1 MSAKKAAAKSP
12 AAGVAGSGAEHP
24 RFFATPA
31 AWRAWLEKHHERVPV
46 LWVGFHRVGS
56 GEPSITWPESVDEAL
71 CFGWIDGLR
80 KSLDA
85 TSYVIR
91 FTPRKTSSN
100 WSAVNVKRIAE
111 LEREGRVRPA
121 GRRAYEARAEK
132 RTGIYS
138 YEQRPTALPA
148 ELTAVLRRNRAAW
161 AWWST
166 AAPSYR
172 KAATWW
178 ILTAKQDAT
187 RARRMAQLAECCAAG
202 ERIAPLRLQ
211 LSPHVGAK
219 AATTAK
225 SAKPSRATSAARRK
239 RP

>member
-1 MSAKKAAAKSP
+1 MSARPPAAKAP
-12 AAGVAGSGAEHP
+12 AGGTPGSDAANP

-31 AWRAWLEKHHERVPV
+31 AWRAWLAAHHARGEA
-46 LWVGFHRVGS
+46 LWVGFRRVGT
-56 GEPSITWPESVDEAL
+56 GQPSITWPESVDEAL

-85 TSYVIR
+85 ASYVIR
-91 FTPRKTSSN
+91 FTSRKTSSN
-100 WSAVNVKRIAE
+100 WSTVNVKRFAE
-111 LEREGRVRPA
+111 LEHEGRVRPA
-121 GRRAYEARAEK
+121 GKRAFEARAEK

-138 YEQRPTALPA
+138 YERRPAELPA
-148 ELTAVLRRNRAAW
+148 ELAAVLRRNRIAW
-161 AWWST
+161 AWWSA

-178 ILTAKQDAT
+178 ILTAKQEAT
-187 RARRMAQLAECCAAG
+187 RARRMKQLIECCAAG
-202 ERIAPLRLQ
+202 ERIPPLRFH

-219 AATTAK
+219 PAK
-225 SAKPSRATSAARRK
+225 MVKPSRAASVARKK